1 MRRVRMVSAESL
13 ATAPAWHDRRFVVFD
28 NESTGL
34 DPRKDRIVSIGAV
47 AVRND
52 EILLDDTFEAT
63 VRIAYNTS
71 AVVVHGITQ
80 EESRRGVEEADA
92 VRGFL
97 TYLGNDILVG
107 HHVMFDYLL
116 IEGAARRLG
125 HAALPN
131 QALDTMRLALA
142 LEAAGAFAE
151 APITSFDF
159 DSLCARF
166 GVVPH
171 DRHTAPGDAFL
182 TAQIFLKLLRLL
194 RRHGLALASLFE
206 SRDEA

>member
-1 MRRVRMVSAESL
+1 MASTADFSA
-13 ATAPAWHDRRFVVFD
+13 APAERAPRFVVFD

-47 AVRND
+47 AVQGG
-52 EILLDDTFEAT
+52 EIRLDDTFEAT
-63 VRIAYNTS
+63 VRIAFNTS

-80 EESRRGVEEADA
+80 EESMRGVEEAEA

-97 TYLGNDILVG
+97 DYLGDAVLVG

-125 HAALPN
+125 REPLHN
-131 QALDTMRLALA
+131 RALDTMRLALA
-142 LEAAGAFAE
+142 LEAAGAFAAE
-151 APITSFDF
+151 PIKSFDF

-166 GVVPH
+166 GVVTH
-171 DRHTAPGDAFL
+171 DRHTASGDAFL
-182 TAQIFLKLLRLL
+182 TAQIFLKLRRMLQ
-194 RRHGLALASLFE
+194 RHGLALDALY
-206 SRDEA
+206 EAREEH

>member
-1 MRRVRMVSAESL
+1 MASAADPSAPSRR
-13 ATAPAWHDRRFVVFD
+13 DQRFVVFD

-47 AVRND
+47 AVCD
-52 EILLDDTFEAT
+52 GEIRLDDTFEAT
-63 VRIAYNTS
+63 VRIAFNTS

-80 EESRRGVEEADA
+80 EESMRGVEEADA
-92 VRGFL
+92 ARDFL
-97 TYLGNDILVG
+97 DYVGDSILVG

-116 IEGAARRLG
+116 IEGAAQRLG
-125 HAALPN
+125 RAPMPN
-131 QALDTMRLALA
+131 RALDTMRLALA
-142 LEAAGAFAE
+142 LEAAGAFAD
-151 APITSFDF
+151 APIKSFDF

-166 GVVPH
+166 GVITH

-194 RRHGLALASLFE
+194 QRHGLGLETLFE
-206 SRDEA
+206 SRDAH